1 MIDCVCTMEWQG
13 KYEAKRTCHA
23 DDNQKCATCYKVILI
38 ICVAMIMRQVR
49 SGGENQATT
58 LLSSSSA
65 FPVSTNTLSSQE
77 SCPCQENKKRYITT
91 PPNNENRKRKAIL
104 ELTYAYAFSLEI
116 SCTDFARTRLENELH
131 IIIILMYYCYWQN
144 L

>member
-1 MIDCVCTMEWQG
+1 
-13 KYEAKRTCHA
+13 
-23 DDNQKCATCYKVILI
+23 
-38 ICVAMIMRQVR
+38 MRQVR

-116 SCTDFARTRLENELH
+116 SCTDFA
-131 IIIILMYYCYWQN
+131 I
-144 L
+144 